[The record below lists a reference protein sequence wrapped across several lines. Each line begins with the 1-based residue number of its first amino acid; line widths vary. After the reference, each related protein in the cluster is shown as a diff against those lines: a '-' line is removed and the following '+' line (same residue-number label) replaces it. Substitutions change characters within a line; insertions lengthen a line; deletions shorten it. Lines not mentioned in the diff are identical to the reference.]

1 MVKEDFEWWLNWGGL
16 SAKQGREGGLKD
28 KMPYLIILGK
38 WSLFRRLIRK
48 LLLSYIDVILK
59 LWVFWRYWV
68 SESYCHGNCL
78 QGVLVDS
85 GRSSILTHSVKLL
98 LVYCFKTQG
107 SVQDANNALF
117 HSSTTLAHLWTV
129 FVHLSLLLY
138 NLYLGRRGHPYLYS
152 ACK

>member
-1 MVKEDFEWWLNWGGL
+1 MFKKGFELWLNSGGL
-16 SAKQGREGGLKD
+16 SAKKEREGGLRD
-28 KMPYLIILGK
+28 KMPYLIIFGK
-38 WSLFRRLIRK
+38 WSHFRRLIRNF
-48 LLLSYIDVILK
+48 LYPIGVILK
-59 LWVFWRYWV
+59 LWVYWRYWACD
-68 SESYCHGNCL
+68 SYCDGNCL

-85 GRSSILTHSVKLL
+85 GRSSILTYSVKLL

-117 HSSTTLAHLWTV
+117 HSSTTLAHLWMV